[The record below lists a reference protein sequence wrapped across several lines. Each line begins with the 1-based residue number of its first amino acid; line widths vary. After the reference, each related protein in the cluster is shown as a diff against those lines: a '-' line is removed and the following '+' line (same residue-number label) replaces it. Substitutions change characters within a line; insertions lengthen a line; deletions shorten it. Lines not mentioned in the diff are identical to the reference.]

1 MSIRD
6 RALWA
11 VVALAALS
19 GCGES
24 ELTLVNAGGT
34 ILLDGKPLEDLR
46 VEFWPVSEGPQS
58 AGLTDEQGKFVLATI
73 DTSQPGAVLGK
84 HKVVLR
90 DVSIV
95 EKFMGRAGGEVDLTK
110 GKKPRISSKYANV
123 TLTPLEAEVTA
134 DGQDLKFEVAP
145 YKK

>member
-1 MSIRD
+1 MSTRE
-6 RALWA
+6 RTVWALL
-11 VVALAALS
+11 ALAVFS

-24 ELTLVNAGGT
+24 ELTLANAGGA
-34 ILLDGKPLEDLR
+34 ILLDGKPLENVR
-46 VEFWPVSEGPQS
+46 VEFWPVTEGPQS
-58 AGLTDEQGKFVLATI
+58 AGLTNEEGKFVLATI
-73 DTSQPGAVLGK
+73 DDDKPGAVLGK

-95 EKFMGRAGGEVDLTK
+95 EKFMGRAGGEMDLTK

-134 DGQDLKFEVAP
+134 DGQDLKFEVEP
-145 YKK
+145 FKK